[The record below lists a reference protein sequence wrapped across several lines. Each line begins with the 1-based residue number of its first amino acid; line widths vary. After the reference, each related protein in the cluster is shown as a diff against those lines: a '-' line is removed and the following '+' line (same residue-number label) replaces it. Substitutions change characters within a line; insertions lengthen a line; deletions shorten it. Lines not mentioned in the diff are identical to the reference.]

1 MDNQKSSD
9 DDKEKFLVVKD
20 ELRRLTY
27 ELKKKEANRQSMHI
41 KVQQY
46 IRQQWE
52 TIAELKKQKSEL
64 TLQLRLQ
71 ESESFSNKANNNF
84 EQFNKSLEE
93 VVKFENQIKE
103 QNEQLDRYKHEIL
116 EMEKKLRQKQKEVIK
131 AQRSK
136 GRVLKYQQNI
146 SFLENRLNGSLHKYN
161 QLLVSNKGQR
171 DDISSLL
178 LTQSSFRRKYSNIKR
193 LLAMGKKTL
202 SEVVHSAT
210 VSYQTGESVKY
221 KLNLVKE
228 RTQVDQKKLGE
239 RIKELKILVEQDK
252 QLKDF
257 LEFKMKDRSAS
268 SESEEISKNEQIM
281 EQRLQTCHGILARIQ
296 LASGCKDVNRICKA
310 FVQGEE
316 MNLSLF
322 EKVNELSLEIEKLH
336 EEVRAQRQELE
347 VITRQYK
354 EQKRKDLAVKH
365 DIENMTDKLRT
376 EAQQLE
382 DAADAKAEE
391 LECVKEVLQ
400 RIYAFLDKVS
410 NQKVS
415 FTVDTGITDDNVL
428 QYLEALE
435 RRVIDLI
442 RCSKLADMK
451 TAISHKAMPKI
462 LKISHSFPLSKKG
475 VANNYMFQGKSK
487 SNSCLKA
494 EAKTHEIP
502 YNKDHLEIFAKSF
515 QQKLQL
521 SPERP

>member
-1 MDNQKSSD
+1 MENQKSSD

-20 ELRRLTY
+20 EYRRLTY
-27 ELKKKEANRQSMHI
+27 ELKKKEADRQSTHAKM
-41 KVQQY
+41 QQY

-52 TIAELKKQKSEL
+52 TITELKKQKSEL

-71 ESESFSNKANNNF
+71 ESESFANKANNNF
-84 EQFNKSLEE
+84 EQFKKSLEE
-93 VVKFENQIKE
+93 VMKYENQIKE
-103 QNEQLDRYKHEIL
+103 QNEQLNRYNNQIL
-116 EMEKKLRQKQKEVIK
+116 ELEKKIRQKQKEVIK

-146 SFLENRLNGSLHKYN
+146 SFLENRLNGSLHRYN
-161 QLLVSNKGQR
+161 QLLVSNKALR
-171 DDISSLL
+171 DDITSLL

-252 QLKDF
+252 QLRDF

-268 SESEEISKNEQIM
+268 SDSEEISKNEQIM

-296 LASGCKDVNRICKA
+296 MASGCKDVNRICKA
-310 FVQGEE
+310 FVEGEE
-316 MNLSLF
+316 KNLNLF
-322 EKVNELSLEIEKLH
+322 EKVNEMSLEIEKLH

-365 DIENMTDKLRT
+365 DIENTTDKLRA

-382 DAADAKAEE
+382 DATDAKAEE
-391 LECVKEVLQ
+391 LECVKEILQ
-400 RIYAFLDKVS
+400 RIYTSLDKVS

-415 FTVDTGITDDNVL
+415 FTVDAGITDDNIL

-435 RRVIDLI
+435 RRIIDLI

-451 TAISHKAMPKI
+451 IATAHKTTLEKSHNFSEKRVI
-462 LKISHSFPLSKKG
+462 
-475 VANNYMFQGKSK
+475 NNYMCQEKSK
-487 SNSCLKA
+487 SNFHQKA
-494 EAKTHEIP
+494 EAKIPEIP
-502 YNKDHLEIFAKSF
+502 FNKDHLEIFAKSF
-515 QQKLQL
+515 RQKLQP